1 MTSTNYNQTLGFN
14 YGWIC
19 PKCGSVYSPTQ
30 IECYKC
36 SPATKYEVTSTTIA
50 MNDYEKWKEETPYY
64 GKDGETKRGKIE
76 SDN

>member
-36 SPATKYEVTSTTIA
+36 GPTTQYEFTSTTIA
-50 MNDYEKWKEETPYY
+50 MNDYEKWKENNTCY
-64 GKDGETKRGKIE
+64 GKHSKE
-76 SDN
+76 